1 MPSAATTVGLAVL
14 AAANK
19 KLAKDKDAGSGTGG
33 LETNRNDN
41 HSQKFG

>member
-1 MPSAATTVGLAVL
+1 MPKDYKTGKKKAY
-14 AAANK
+14 K
-19 KLAKDKDAGSGTGG
+19 KLAKGKDAGSGTGG